1 MPEGLEGILRDRGE
15 KADLSTVTLGPRG
28 EWFLRTRNGKMYWG
42 NASEEFDGLM
52 EDLEDSSRS
61 PFFVDFGDY
70 GSYFVSHDRAE

>member
-1 MPEGLEGILRDRGE
+1 
-15 KADLSTVTLGPRG
+15 
-28 EWFLRTRNGKMYWG
+28 MYWG